1 MHSRDVAYVLGNRG
15 LAAIRLLVTLYD
27 TDLSSFLSPQSKTHH
42 TRARKENKNKNQPV
56 PPKMPKFYSSI
67 PPNLADWAV
76 SQPVFFVASAPLLG
90 RHVNVSPKGLPS
102 STFTIF
108 DANHA
113 AYVDA
118 TGSGNETISHV
129 YENGRVTVMFC
140 SFDATP
146 RILRLFCTGT
156 VVEWDM
162 PDFGPTLERMG
173 KKGMEGA
180 RAVFLLDVWK
190 VSLKRGRKSHC
201 HPQKTP
207 RNHLPLPLKQPP
219 PKKPGPNLLRLR
231 RPARLPFH
239 LHHNLPRPRHARPLR
254 GHQVRE
260 QRHGVV
266 PGRME
271 RREPR
276 RAAWPARRDE
286 GARHADLVG
295 VFPGVGE
302 APGGAAGGV
311 CVGVLCR
318 DGCCS
323 ADHRYRDEC
332 RMLQPWYGCR
342 GNAKLALGT
351 AKERGILLWMAELWK
366 A

>member
-1 MHSRDVAYVLGNRG
+1 
-15 LAAIRLLVTLYD
+15 
-27 TDLSSFLSPQSKTHH
+27 
-42 TRARKENKNKNQPV
+42 
-56 PPKMPKFYSSI
+56 MPKFYSSI

-190 VSLKRGRKSHC
+190 VQTSCGFGVPLVSPSTSTTTFQDRDTLGHFAAIKCENNAMASYQAEWNAASLDG
-201 HPQKTP
+201 
-207 RNHLPLPLKQPP
+207 LPGL
-219 PKKPGPNLLRLR
+219 
-231 RPARLPFH
+231 
-239 LHHNLPRPRHARPLR
+239 
-254 GHQVRE
+254 
-260 QRHGVV
+260 
-266 PGRME
+266 
-271 RREPR
+271 
-276 RAAWPARRDE
+276 RAAMRARGMRIWWECFLAWARRLA
-286 GARHADLVG
+286 GQR
-295 VFPGVGE
+295 E
-302 APGGAAGGV
+302 AF
-311 CVGVLCR
+311 
-318 DGCCS
+318 
-323 ADHRYRDEC
+323 
-332 RMLQPWYGCR
+332 
-342 GNAKLALGT
+342 ALGFFVGT
-351 AKERGILLWMAELWK
+351 VAVALITVIGTSVECYSLGMGAGVTLS
-366 A
+366 